1 MKNKLLSS
9 SAFRRTMQNLLLV
22 FLFLTAFASFS
33 QSNKKH
39 VVSQDLK
46 SAVAQPLEKNPL
58 NDLSAIKRDTPNVPA
73 NYTATKV
80 SLSANASPEA
90 KAEFLKKHNADH
102 YYVYSDDKAKIVSK
116 EEVEIA
122 LQLEQSKTITKTPII
137 NPKK

>member
-22 FLFLTAFASFS
+22 FLFLTGFVSFS
-33 QSNKKH
+33 QSAKKP

-46 SAVAQPLEKNPL
+46 STTSQPLEKNPM
-58 NDLSAIKRDTPNVPA
+58 NDLSAIKRDTPQVPA

-90 KAEFLKKHNADH
+90 KAEFFKKHNADH
-102 YYVYSDDKAKIVSK
+102 YYVYSDDKAKIVTK
-116 EEVEIA
+116 EEMETA
-122 LQLEQSKTITKTPII
+122 LQLEQSKLITKSPIT